1 MRKSIYLVPPEKRVR
16 LFIDTDANCEADDQ
30 YAILHALMTQKA
42 VVKGV
47 IAEHYGAKMPEE
59 MKKSYQE
66 IMKIFMMGGFD
77 PGVVYKGAEA
87 PLQNEETAGEGAG
100 ISALIEEAMKEEK
113 RPLFVICQGALT
125 NIASA
130 ILKQPEICERM
141 LLVIIGGTNYPV
153 GGYEFNTMNDP
164 AAFNVV
170 MKSKVPCWIIPEEV
184 YSTMQVGM
192 AELVEKV
199 MDRDQIGRYLV
210 QRTLEM
216 ASVMCKVVPD
226 YSAQAPF
233 EYALGFPNGES
244 WCLGDSCGIGVLIS
258 HNSGQYKEVKAPY
271 VKEDGTYEIKEQVKT
286 VRWYQSINSRFILED
301 FFAKIEYYFG

>member
-170 MKSKVPCWIIPEEV
+170 MKS
-184 YSTMQVGM
+184 
-192 AELVEKV
+192 
-199 MDRDQIGRYLV
+199 
-210 QRTLEM
+210 
-216 ASVMCKVVPD
+216 
-226 YSAQAPF
+226 
-233 EYALGFPNGES
+233 
-244 WCLGDSCGIGVLIS
+244 
-258 HNSGQYKEVKAPY
+258 
-271 VKEDGTYEIKEQVKT
+271 
-286 VRWYQSINSRFILED
+286 
-301 FFAKIEYYFG
+301 